1 MRLFIA
7 VSLTEITVIGTTLKV
22 TVFQK
27 IFRILRSSCSQVYC
41 HHHIAAGFSGPVHKL
56 IESKLV
62 CLDDPPGQ
70 LRSGRT
76 LSFRPDAVLPTE
88 SGYKISARITNDR
101 YLKLPYQLQ
110 SILPKSLLIR
120 KRAAFLINPLINR
133 TSEMFYKGTI
143 DPFVCFSGEE
153 IFVHDDLRFFHCK
166 NPPVNYYFL
175 LLPHL
180 ALFPIPPYTGS
191 YASVRSYTLSG
202 NQPFLCF
209 ILPSC
214 SIHTSDYL
222 PKQLTFFPVRFI
234 VKTILPDG
242 RPSVTLLY
250 TSRQKV
256 LYNATVGLSD
266 LRNERSA
273 AFSWIS
279 P

>member
-7 VSLTEITVIGTTLKV
+7 VSLTEITVIGTALKV
-22 TVFQK
+22 TIFQK
-27 IFRILRSSCSQVYC
+27 IFRILRSSCSQVHR

-62 CLDDPPGQ
+62 CLDDTPGQ
-70 LRSGRT
+70 FRSGRT
-76 LSFRPDAVLPTE
+76 LSFRPDTILPTE
-88 SGYKISARITNDR
+88 SGYKIPTRITNDR
-101 YLKLPYQLQ
+101 YLKFSYQFQ
-110 SILPKSLLIR
+110 SILPESLLIR
-120 KRAAFLINPLINR
+120 KGTAFLINALINR

-143 DPFVCFSGEE
+143 NPFVCFSGEE

-191 YASVRSYTLSG
+191 YASVRSHTLSG

-222 PKQLTFFPVRFI
+222 PK
-234 VKTILPDG
+234 
-242 RPSVTLLY
+242 
-250 TSRQKV
+250 
-256 LYNATVGLSD
+256 
-266 LRNERSA
+266 
-273 AFSWIS
+273 
-279 P
+279 

>member
-7 VSLTEITVIGTTLKV
+7 VSLTEITVIGTSLKV

-62 CLDDPPGQ
+62 CLDDTPGQ

-76 LSFRPDAVLPTE
+76 LSFRPDTILPTE

-101 YLKLPYQLQ
+101 YLKLPYQFQ

-120 KRAAFLINPLINR
+120 KGAAFLINPLINR

-175 LLPHL
+175 PATALDSVSDSAIYRLL
-180 ALFPIPPYTGS
+180 
-191 YASVRSYTLSG
+191 R
-202 NQPFLCF
+202 LC
-209 ILPSC
+209 S
-214 SIHTSDYL
+214 
-222 PKQLTFFPVRFI
+222 LTHSQTDRKSTVSMFHF
-234 VKTILPDG
+234 TILFYP
-242 RPSVTLLY
+242 Y
-250 TSRQKV
+250 Q
-256 LYNATVGLSD
+256 
-266 LRNERSA
+266 
-273 AFSWIS
+273 
-279 P
+279 

>member
-1 MRLFIA
+1 M
-7 VSLTEITVIGTTLKV
+7 SLTEITVIGATLKV

-56 IESKLV
+56 IETKLIG
-62 CLDDPPGQ
+62 LDHAPGQ

-76 LSFRPDAVLPTE
+76 LSFQPDTILPAE

-110 SILPKSLLIR
+110 SILPESLLIR
-120 KRAAFLINPLINR
+120 KRATFLINPLINR
-133 TSEMFYKGTI
+133 TSEMFYKGTE
-143 DPFVCFSGEE
+143 DPFICFSGEE

-191 YASVRSYTLSG
+191 YASVCSHPPRQTG

-222 PKQLTFFPVRFI
+222 PKQLTFFPVGFI
-234 VKTILPDG
+234 VKTVLPDG

-266 LRNERSA
+266 LRNERSP
-273 AFSWIS
+273 AFPWIL

>member
-1 MRLFIA
+1 MRVFIA

-62 CLDDPPGQ
+62 CLDDTPGQ

-76 LSFRPDAVLPTE
+76 LSFRSDAVLPTE

-101 YLKLPYQLQ
+101 YLKLPYQFQ
-110 SILPKSLLIR
+110 SILPESLLIR
-120 KRAAFLINPLINR
+120 KGAAFLINPLINR

-166 NPPVNYYFL
+166 NPPANYYFL
-175 LLPHL
+175 PATALDSVSDSAIYRLL
-180 ALFPIPPYTGS
+180 
-191 YASVRSYTLSG
+191 R
-202 NQPFLCF
+202 LC
-209 ILPSC
+209 S
-214 SIHTSDYL
+214 
-222 PKQLTFFPVRFI
+222 LTHSQTDRKSTVSMFHF
-234 VKTILPDG
+234 TILFYP
-242 RPSVTLLY
+242 Y
-250 TSRQKV
+250 Q
-256 LYNATVGLSD
+256 
-266 LRNERSA
+266 
-273 AFSWIS
+273 
-279 P
+279 

>member
-1 MRLFIA
+1 MRF
-7 VSLTEITVIGTTLKV
+7 TEITVISTTLEV

-27 IFRILRSSCSQVYC
+27 ILRIFRASCSQVYC
-41 HHHIAAGFSGPVHKL
+41 HHHIAACFSGPVHKF
-56 IESKLV
+56 IQTKLV
-62 CLDDPPGQ
+62 CLDHTPGQ

-76 LSFRPDAVLPTE
+76 LSFRPDTVLPAE

-101 YLKLPYQLQ
+101 YLKLPYQFQ
-110 SILPKSLLIR
+110 SILPESLLIR
-120 KRAAFLINPLINR
+120 KGAAFLINPLINR

-191 YASVRSYTLSG
+191 YASVRSHTLSG
-202 NQPFLCF
+202 NQSFLYF

-222 PKQLTFFPVRFI
+222 PK
-234 VKTILPDG
+234 
-242 RPSVTLLY
+242 
-250 TSRQKV
+250 
-256 LYNATVGLSD
+256 
-266 LRNERSA
+266 
-273 AFSWIS
+273 
-279 P
+279 